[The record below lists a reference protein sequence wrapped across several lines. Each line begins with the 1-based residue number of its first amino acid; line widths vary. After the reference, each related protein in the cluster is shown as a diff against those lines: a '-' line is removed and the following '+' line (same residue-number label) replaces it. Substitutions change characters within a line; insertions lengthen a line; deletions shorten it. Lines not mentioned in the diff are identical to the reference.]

1 VHFSF
6 FLLKNK
12 GFKGLFF
19 CFLLLF
25 LHHHLQG
32 FIIFII
38 LQGLQGFHLI
48 IYIRVHL
55 AGLQGFKMLS
65 RVHDHLHHLA
75 GMLEHL
81 QWLAPLQGFKASRC
95 FQGCIIIC
103 IILQECSS
111 IFNGL
116 HPCRASR
123 LQRVQGSL
131 EWCRWTK

>member
-55 AGLQGFKMLS
+55 AGLQGFIIFICFPAS
-65 RVHDHLHHLA
+65 RVHHLKALH
-75 GMLEHL
+75 
-81 QWLAPLQGFKASRC
+81 PASRC
-95 FQGCIIIC
+95 RNEDAALHPAFIIC
-103 IILQECSS
+103 IIFICF
-111 IFNGL
+111 II
-116 HPCRASR
+116 
-123 LQRVQGSL
+123 
-131 EWCRWTK
+131 